1 MTPQAPF
8 MIAARIAPGKE
19 ASLRALLETMNGV
32 PGVADPYNPVVPFGR
47 LERLHFARLVV
58 LDDTGMADL
67 SLYGLEA
74 PALGLRLV
82 FLGDCDGPACELLAE
97 MSQVA
102 GEGLLRLFSH
112 CEGFDAGADLVGWMR
127 ERSLEVQAN
136 YVNTRGRT
144 VRQVREES
152 ALQRALSARVP
163 RERLAG
169 AADARRVHAELAE
182 FVDEEFRAGRLALTR
197 PEPTPLG
204 WRLRNLLHA
213 VGVPLAALALS
224 PLLLVS
230 LPWLAW
236 RLRALERDD
245 PEHCPP
251 PRPEHLRVLRELE
264 DHGLTNQF
272 SAVGPAKPGAFRGIL
287 IRVLLL
293 AIDYGCRHVF
303 NRGHLAR
310 VQTIHFARWVVMD
323 GGLRVLFASNYD
335 GSHEAY
341 MDDFINKVAWGL
353 NLIFSN
359 GVGWPK
365 TRWLVARGARRE
377 GCFKRYQRA
386 HQIPSQV
393 WYDAY
398 PGVSLQDLERNRRI
412 RAGLEK
418 RAMTADQAL
427 AWVRLL

>member
-1 MTPQAPF
+1 MLAAPV
-8 MIAARIAPGKE
+8 APGRE
-19 ASLRALLETMNGV
+19 AALRALLATMNAA
-32 PGVADPYNPVVPFGR
+32 PGVANPYNPVVPFGR
-47 LERLHFARLVV
+47 FERLHFARLVV
-58 LDDTGMADL
+58 LDEIGMADL
-67 SLYGLEA
+67 ALYGLD
-74 PALGLRLV
+74 PPRLGLRLV
-82 FLGDCDGPACELLAE
+82 FLGDCDGPAWELLAE
-97 MSQVA
+97 MIEVA
-102 GEGLLRLFSH
+102 GDGLRRLFAH
-112 CEGFDAGADLVGWMR
+112 CEGFDGGADLAGWMR
-127 ERSLEVQAN
+127 AHCLEVQAN
-136 YVNTRGRT
+136 YVNRLGRT
-144 VRQVREES
+144 VRQVREEH

-163 RERLAG
+163 REPLAG
-169 AADARRVHAELAE
+169 GDAARRLHRELHA
-182 FVDEEFRAGRLALTR
+182 FVEDEVQAGRLALAR
-197 PEPTPLG
+197 PEATPLG

-213 VGVPLAALALS
+213 VGIPVVALILS

-236 RLRALERDD
+236 RLRALERSD

-251 PRPEHLRVLRELE
+251 PTPAHLRVLRELE
-264 DHGLTNQF
+264 DLGLTNQF
-272 SAVGPAKPGAFRGIL
+272 SAVGPIKPGAFRRL
-287 IRVLLL
+287 LVRLLL
-293 AIDYGCRHVF
+293 IAIDYGCRHVF

-323 GGLRVLFASNYD
+323 DGLRVLFASNYD

-359 GVGWPK
+359 GVGWPR

-386 HQIPSQV
+386 HQVPSQV

-398 PGVSLQDLERNRRI
+398 PGLTLHDIERNRRI
-412 RAGLEK
+412 RAGLEQPDMTGDE
-418 RAMTADQAL
+418 AM